1 MSSSRTTRSSD
12 TTATTKTTATTTAA
26 AEKGS
31 AKKTAASTAKAEKG
45 AAKKTTAKVATAKT
59 TTATKSAAKTS
70 TATKGAAKTTG
81 AKATS
86 AKKTA
91 VKKSTRGTI
100 DRIAREDFG
109 WTSLLPGQREAIES
123 AAAGRDTLLV
133 LATGGGKSAVYQI
146 AGAERGGVVLV
157 VSPLVALQADQLASI
172 EAAPAAPPAVAINS
186 AQGTAAVARAWERID
201 EGGPLYVLL
210 APEQL
215 AKEENV
221 ARLAA
226 AGVSLLVV
234 DEAHCVSSWG
244 HDFRPDYLRLK
255 DVRSALGDPPVLAMT
270 ATASRPVREEII
282 DRLGMT
288 DPEVQV
294 HGVDRPEIRLVVHR
308 HESENEKRAAVAEE
322 ARSWTAPGLVY
333 VATRK
338 ETETY
343 AAEIAAEGR
352 SVAAYHA
359 GLKTSERRDV
369 HRQWRDGELDVVVA
383 TSAFGMGIDRGDVRF
398 VLHATTSE
406 SLDAYYQEIGRAG
419 RDSEPATAALHYRL
433 EDLGLRRFFAKRRVE
448 PAALRVVWAA
458 VSDKPG
464 VQVDELAEALGKS
477 PRTVAR
483 LVNDLAEADL
493 LETDGG
499 LRAVSDASGDDA
511 VRAVKE
517 ELSSR
522 ERIAESRLSM
532 MRAYAETSQC
542 RRRVLLDYFGV
553 EGPEWC
559 GNCDGC
565 ERHEARQEA
574 ADEAASA
581 ARSDAPLSVDEAV
594 EHREWGAGTVMSV
607 EDDRATIFFESEG
620 YKVLSF
626 AALESGVLRER
637 EAVSA

>member
-1 MSSSRTTRSSD
+1 MNSSRND
-12 TTATTKTTATTTAA
+12 P
-26 AEKGS
+26 
-31 AKKTAASTAKAEKG
+31 
-45 AAKKTTAKVATAKT
+45 VA
-59 TTATKSAAKTS
+59 
-70 TATKGAAKTTG
+70 
-81 AKATS
+81 
-86 AKKTA
+86 
-91 VKKSTRGTI
+91 
-100 DRIAREDFG
+100 RIAREDFG

-123 AAAGRDTLLV
+123 AASGRDTLLV

-146 AGAERGGVVLV
+146 AGAQRGGVVLV

-186 AQGTAAVARAWERID
+186 SAGAGAVARAWKRID

-244 HDFRPDYLRLK
+244 HDFRPDYLRLA
-255 DVRSALGDPPVLAMT
+255 DVRRELGDPPVLAMT
-270 ATASRPVREEII
+270 ATASGPVRDEIVE
-282 DRLGMT
+282 RLRMT

-308 HESENEKRAAVAEE
+308 HESENEKRAAVVEE

-338 ETETY
+338 ETEAY

-352 SVAAYHA
+352 RVAAYHA
-359 GLKTSERRDV
+359 GLKVSERRGVQD
-369 HRQWRDGELDVVVA
+369 QWRDGGLDVVVA

-398 VLHATTSE
+398 VLHATTTE

-419 RDSEPATAALHYRL
+419 RDGEPATGALHYRA
-433 EDLGLRRFFAKRRVE
+433 EDLGLRRFFAKRSIDK
-448 PAALRVVWAA
+448 AALRVIWAA
-458 VSDKPG
+458 VTAEPG
-464 VQVDELAEALGKS
+464 RTIAELADELGK
-477 PRTVAR
+477 PARTLSR
-483 LVNDLAEADL
+483 LVNDLADADL
-493 LETDGG
+493 IETGKG
-499 LRAVSDASGDDA
+499 VRPTREASADDA
-511 VRAVKE
+511 VQAVADAVA
-517 ELSSR
+517 SR

-532 MRAYAETSQC
+532 MRAYAETQQC

-565 ERHEARQEA
+565 ERHEAQQEA
-574 ADEAASA
+574 ASTAPA
-581 ARSDAPLSVDEAV
+581 DAPLSVDESV
-594 EHREWGAGTVMSV
+594 EHREWGTGTVMSV
-607 EDDRATIFFESEG
+607 ESDRATIFFESEG

-626 AALESGVLRER
+626 QALESGVLRER
-637 EAVSA
+637 EDATV